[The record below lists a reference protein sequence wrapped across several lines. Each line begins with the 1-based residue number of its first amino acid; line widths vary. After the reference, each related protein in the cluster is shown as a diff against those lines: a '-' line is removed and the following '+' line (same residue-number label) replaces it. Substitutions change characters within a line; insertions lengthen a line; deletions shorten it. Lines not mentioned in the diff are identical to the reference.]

1 MLAEPPRRLACGF
14 LEFVIVD
21 SNVFRVCFY
30 LRYGA
35 IFRNSGSLWHETIIT
50 EPWHD
55 GKPEMP
61 LDHPDG
67 DGSTDPADLTDLGDL
82 ISMKDLADLEN
93 LISPT
98 DPARRPDRLEVSKMR
113 SKAMAQNH

>member
-1 MLAEPPRRLACGF
+1 MTA
-14 LEFVIVD
+14 
-21 SNVFRVCFY
+21 
-30 LRYGA
+30 
-35 IFRNSGSLWHETIIT
+35 SL
-50 EPWHD
+50 
-55 GKPEMP
+55 KCP
-61 LDHPDG
+61 LTTLMAM
-67 DGSTDPADLTDLGDL
+67 GSTDPADLTDLEDLMGLTDLEDL

>member
-1 MLAEPPRRLACGF
+1 MNAVGISFAQIYGA
-14 LEFVIVD
+14 
-21 SNVFRVCFY
+21 VFRNPGS
-30 LRYGA
+30 LRY
-35 IFRNSGSLWHETIIT
+35 ETIIA